1 MAPPAYRNR
10 RRPDP
15 RTLAQI
21 DVKRRI
27 LVVCEGVV
35 TEPQYFNGL
44 VRSQRN
50 PRVKVVSLGLGFDPK
65 TLVERA
71 HERAGG
77 GGRRSTDP
85 DDAPFDEAWAVFD
98 RDQHTT
104 FDAAIALAQKLGVR
118 VATSAPC
125 FELWL
130 YLHFFE
136 PPGGTADCKTLGAK
150 LSKPEALP
158 GYDKSPDF
166 NKLAPL
172 VPDAVRRA
180 RRMRDQR
187 QREGGPARSSPHT
200 DVDLLVDE
208 LMK

>member
-1 MAPPAYRNR
+1 MAPPAFRNR
-10 RRPDP
+10 RRLDP

-35 TEPQYFNGL
+35 TEPRYFNGL

-50 PRVKVVSLGLGFDPK
+50 PRVKVVALGLGFDPK
-65 TLVERA
+65 SVVEEAHSRA
-71 HERAGG
+71 VGG
-77 GGRRSTDP
+77 ARRSADP

-104 FDAAIALAQKLGVR
+104 FDSALTLAQKLGVR

-130 YLHFFE
+130 YLHFFD
-136 PPGGTADCKTLGAK
+136 PPGGTDDCKTLGAK
-150 LSKPEALP
+150 LSRSEALP

-166 NKLAPL
+166 TKLAPL
-172 VPDAVRRA
+172 VPAAMRRA

-187 QREGGPARSSPHT
+187 LRDGGPARSSPHT